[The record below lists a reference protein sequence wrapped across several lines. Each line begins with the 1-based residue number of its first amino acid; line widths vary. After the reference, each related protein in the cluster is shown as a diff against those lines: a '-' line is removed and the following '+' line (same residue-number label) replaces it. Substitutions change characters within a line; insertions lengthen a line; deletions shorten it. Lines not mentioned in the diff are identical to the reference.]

1 MIKLDKYEVLT
12 FDCYGTLIDW
22 ESGMLAA
29 LRPVLLVH
37 NAKLNDEQ
45 ILELFAEIETEQ
57 EEGEYTKYREIL
69 RRVVQKFGERL
80 GFETNPT
87 ELDSLANSI
96 KNWQPFSDTVEAL
109 KNLKNKFKLAVI
121 SNIDDDL
128 FAGSARNLDIDF
140 DWIITAEKA
149 KSYKPSLHNFELAI
163 EKIGL
168 PSEKIL
174 HIAQSIYHDIIPA
187 KSLGLSTVWVN
198 RRGSKEGFGATPSA
212 GGQPDLEVPDL
223 RTLVCMSNL
232 NS

>member
-96 KNWQPFSDTVEAL
+96 KNWQPFPDTVEAL